1 MRTGEH
7 RKLHSMLLVT
17 STGRKFKT
25 EGTYVY
31 IELVHLT
38 RQQKLTQHWKAT
50 ILQLNFF
57 LKETKPNKF

>member
-7 RKLHSMLLVT
+7 RKLCSVVT

-31 IELVHLT
+31 IQLT
-38 RQQKLTQHWKAT
+38 HFTTQQKLTT
-50 ILQLNFF
+50 L
-57 LKETKPNKF
+57 